1 MSDVTIEINGRA
13 YQIACED
20 GQEEHLQRLAE
31 FLEKRLQD
39 VASTV
44 GQVGQERLLVMA
56 GLLIAD
62 ELSDSLAEIDEARAN
77 PNPETVRHLQDEA
90 SEKAEAKAAHIFELL
105 ADRIETIAGA
115 ILPLGSCPCRDLG
128 LGIWHPPGNPGPRGS
143 TSSDGQCGSAH
154 NSSDLRLV

>member
-20 GQEEHLQRLAE
+20 GQEDHLQRLAE

-44 GQVGQERLLVMA
+44 GEVGQERLLVMA

-62 ELSDSLAEIDEARAN
+62 ELSDLLAEIDEARAN
-77 PNPETVRHLQDEA
+77 PSPETVRHLQDEA
-90 SEKAEAKAAHIFELL
+90 SEKAEAKAVHIFELL
-105 ADRIETIAGA
+105 AERLETIAETIEQA
-115 ILPLGSCPCRDLG
+115 
-128 LGIWHPPGNPGPRGS
+128 
-143 TSSDGQCGSAH
+143 
-154 NSSDLRLV
+154 

>member
-1 MSDVTIEINGRA
+1 MSDVAIKINGRA

-20 GQEEHLQRLAE
+20 GQEDHLKTLAE

-44 GQVGQERLLVMA
+44 GQVGQERLLVMV

-77 PNPETVRHLQDEA
+77 PDLEAARRLQDEA
-90 SEKAEAKAAHIFELL
+90 SEKAEAKAAHTFELL
-105 ADRIETIAGA
+105 ANRIETIAETIEQA
-115 ILPLGSCPCRDLG
+115 
-128 LGIWHPPGNPGPRGS
+128 
-143 TSSDGQCGSAH
+143 
-154 NSSDLRLV
+154 

>member
-77 PNPETVRHLQDEA
+77 PETVRHLQDEA

-105 ADRIETIAGA
+105 ADRIETIAETIEQA
-115 ILPLGSCPCRDLG
+115 
-128 LGIWHPPGNPGPRGS
+128 
-143 TSSDGQCGSAH
+143 
-154 NSSDLRLV
+154 